1 MVDVER
7 TGAPGGPQPVA
18 QAERSTPHTAMRGSV
33 NRMLGLVLG
42 IAIGVAGIVG
52 LAVSAGLPFLQR
64 PGALVLLFE
73 VNPLQ
78 SVVHVLVGA
87 VLVVGAL
94 RGQRVAMRT
103 NTWIGVGLLVLG
115 YAGLYLVGSPANAL
129 ALNPPVNTAHL
140 GAAMVLL
147 IAGLGA
153 DRVHR

>member
-7 TGAPGGPQPVA
+7 TGAPGGPPSVATASRPVPA
-18 QAERSTPHTAMRGSV
+18 VRGSV
-33 NRMLGLVLG
+33 NRMLALVLG

-87 VLVVGAL
+87 VLVAAAL

-103 NTWIGVGLLVLG
+103 NTWVGFGLLALG